1 MSDVSFQDY
10 TCADWSSYFRDH
22 GQDLIHERDMLI
34 TAISR
39 YYRALKSHRS
49 FERPPSSHEAYISSV
64 LEAANAGVAEEIKE
78 HGAW

>member
-1 MSDVSFQDY
+1 MSNTSFQDY
-10 TCADWSSYFRDH
+10 NCADWNSYFRDH

-39 YYRALKSHRS
+39 YYRALKSHGA
-49 FERPPSSHEAYISSV
+49 FERAPVSHEAYISSA
-64 LEAANAGVAEEIKE
+64 LDAANAGVAEEIKE